1 MDGDDGIFVLDSEY
15 GAMTP
20 PVRGGYRLV
29 AAMAAVEQTATL
41 LPSLRNLLRR
51 TIRPLSTP

>member
-41 LPSLRNLLRR
+41 LPSLRN
-51 TIRPLSTP
+51 